1 MRGRGLLAWVIA
13 LGVMALALSGVYAQ
27 GVTVTAGLVTDL
39 RTLFLADLDLTRSS
53 GGMPIFWVELR
64 NTSGVARQVFLKVAL
79 ESRNFGYLAWGQ
91 TAPFTLEAGE
101 LRRLDN
107 QNLVR
112 EGGRYSFVDY
122 DWNRQ
127 LAAELENYLFAHGKL
142 RPDLYTLVIEVY
154 DAATSL
160 LQDDTSLSLDVTNP
174 STLDLVGPG
183 ARVEGEELPLVYT
196 TWPVFLWES
205 DIDLF
210 HLIVAEKPMDVHVP
224 VDASPEQILANQVRL
239 DKFLRV
245 HRGPGVPRPS
255 GPDTLVLP
263 STFFQ
268 YPASG
273 VLPLQEGRS
282 YFWRL
287 TGIVPTSGTTVHI
300 ESEIW
305 GFTVANFASGGTSPE
320 HLQLLAQLRSL
331 LGDEPVD
338 ALFAAGGPLYGC
350 LFTGLL
356 QDGEGRVM
364 GVAELA
370 SLVAQLRQAG
380 KEVTFEVVDR

>member
-1 MRGRGLLAWVIA
+1 
-13 LGVMALALSGVYAQ
+13 
-27 GVTVTAGLVTDL
+27 
-39 RTLFLADLDLTRSS
+39 
-53 GGMPIFWVELR
+53 
-64 NTSGVARQVFLKVAL
+64 
-79 ESRNFGYLAWGQ
+79 
-91 TAPFTLEAGE
+91 
-101 LRRLDN
+101 
-107 QNLVR
+107 
-112 EGGRYSFVDY
+112 
-122 DWNRQ
+122 
-127 LAAELENYLFAHGKL
+127 
-142 RPDLYTLVIEVY
+142 
-154 DAATSL
+154 
-160 LQDDTSLSLDVTNP
+160 
-174 STLDLVGPG
+174 
-183 ARVEGEELPLVYT
+183 
-196 TWPVFLWES
+196 
-205 DIDLF
+205 
-210 HLIVAEKPMDVHVP
+210 MDVHVP

-245 HRGPGVPRPS
+245 HHGPGVPPTS

-268 YPASG
+268 YPASD

-287 TGIVPTSGTTVHI
+287 TGMVPTSGTTVHI

-331 LGDEPVD
+331 VGDEAVD
-338 ALFAAGGPLYGC
+338 ALFAAGGPLYGW

-364 GVAELA
+364 GLAELA
-370 SLVAQLRQAG
+370 SLVAQLRQEG